1 MVFKGRITINTKYM
15 SALIAS
21 SSALFLA
28 TTGFTY
34 ASLITWAGND
44 ILLILG
50 GGLGLI
56 DALIGWIIAL
66 AIITLVIHLIFR
78 GLRFLHILGR

>member
-1 MVFKGRITINTKYM
+1 MG
-15 SALIAS
+15 ALIAS
-21 SSALFLA
+21 SSALFLT
-28 TTGFTY
+28 TTGFSY
-34 ASLITWAGND
+34 ASLVTWAGND

-56 DALIGWIIAL
+56 DSLMGWIIAL
-66 AIITLVIHLIFR
+66 AVISLIVHMIFR